1 MGELGGRVGGLGGD
15 CPWRR
20 SSSAACLAAGASGS
34 RQRLAPVARAS
45 GSRQWLARGHRHC
58 VQVVLRL
65 HVPLTDARR
74 GARTQELADSLV
86 GSKKSIA
93 IGFGV
98 FALGYISIGPS
109 PLLFFIPGSW
119 VEGSVAWLLIF
130 IGASFT
136 MVLAPPLTLKCGAP
150 VPRHL
155 RLPRHLYLPL

>member
-1 MGELGGRVGGLGGD
+1 MEGWEATAHG
-15 CPWRR
+15 
-20 SSSAACLAAGASGS
+20 AAPPRPHVWLPV
-34 RQRLAPVARAS
+34 PVARAS